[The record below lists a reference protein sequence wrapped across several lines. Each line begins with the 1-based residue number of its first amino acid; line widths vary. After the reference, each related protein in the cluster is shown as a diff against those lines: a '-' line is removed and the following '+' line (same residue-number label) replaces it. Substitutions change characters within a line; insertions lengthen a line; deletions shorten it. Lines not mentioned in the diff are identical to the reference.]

1 MIGNKEKTK
10 KEKKE
15 KKERDRS
22 VFREYFELI
31 AETAVFVFF
40 VMTFVVQASQI
51 PTPSMEDT
59 MLVGDFLL
67 VNKMAYAKPMFPLE
81 KYLLPSQ
88 RIEKNDLVVFKSP
101 EEPKKDIVK
110 RVIATEGDKI
120 EVIEKQVYIN
130 DRPIPDIH
138 KIHRDPHY
146 YSRDDYSYPSML
158 RRDNFGPAVVPP
170 GHCFVMGDNRD
181 NSYDSR
187 FWGFLPENLI
197 KGRPWIIFFS
207 YAAEENAHLKNSLKD
222 KLNKYFRFITKAR
235 PKRIF
240 KVFH

>member
-1 MIGNKEKTK
+1 MFGNKK
-10 KEKKE
+10 KSKKE

-67 VNKMAYAKPMFPLE
+67 VDKISYAKPMFFLD
-81 KYLLPSQ
+81 KYILPSKEVK
-88 RIEKNDLVVFKSP
+88 RNDLVVFKSP
-101 EEPKKDIVK
+101 QEPKKDIVK
-110 RVIATEGDKI
+110 RVIAVAGDKI
-120 EVIEKQVYIN
+120 EIRDKQVYIN
-130 DRPIPDIH
+130 DIPIPDEH
-138 KIHRDPHY
+138 KIHRDPHIYSQEDY
-146 YSRDDYSYPSML
+146 YNPDMI
-158 RRDNFGPAVVPP
+158 RRDNLPPTIVPP

-181 NSYDSR
+181 NSFDSR
-187 FWGFLPENLI
+187 FWGFLPLNLI

-207 YAAEENAHLKNSLKD
+207 YAAEENAHLKNSVKD
-222 KLNKYFRFITKAR
+222 RLNKYFRFITKAR

>member
-1 MIGNKEKTK
+1 MFGKRKKTT
-10 KEKKE
+10 KE

-67 VNKMAYAKPMFPLE
+67 VNKISYAKPQVPLE
-81 KYLLPSQ
+81 KFILPSQ
-88 RIEKNDLVVFKSP
+88 KIEKNDLIVFKSP

-110 RVIATEGDKI
+110 RVIAVAGDKI
-120 EVIEKQVYIN
+120 EIIEKQVYIN
-130 DRPIPDIH
+130 DKPIPDEH
-138 KIHRDPHY
+138 KIHRDPHI
-146 YSRDDYSYPSML
+146 YSREDYYNPNMT

-181 NSYDSR
+181 NSWDSR
-187 FWGFLPENLI
+187 FWGFLPVDLI

-222 KLNKYFRFITKAR
+222 RLNKYFRFITKAR
-235 PKRIF
+235 PRRIF
-240 KVFH
+240 KVFY

>member
-1 MIGNKEKTK
+1 MFGKKEKT
-10 KEKKE
+10 EKE

-31 AETAVFVFF
+31 AETAVYVFF

-67 VNKMAYAKPMFPLE
+67 VNKMAYAVPVFPLE
-81 KYLLPSQ
+81 KYILPSKKV
-88 RIEKNDLVVFKSP
+88 EKNDLIVFKSP

-110 RVIATEGDKI
+110 RVIATAGDKI
-120 EVIEKQVYIN
+120 EIIEKQVYVN
-130 DRPIPDIH
+130 DRPIPDVH
-138 KIHRDPHY
+138 KVHRDPHY
-146 YSRDDYSYPSML
+146 YSKDDFSYPNMI
-158 RRDNFGPAVVPP
+158 RRDNFGPAIVPP
-170 GHCFVMGDNRD
+170 GHCFAMGDNRD
-181 NSYDSR
+181 NSWDSR

-207 YAAEENAHLKNSLKD
+207 YAAEENAHLKNSFKD
-222 KLNKYFRFITKAR
+222 RLHKYFRFVTKAR